1 MGAEGN
7 ANMHRQSFAEM
18 VLEVSFLRHSILPVL
33 LPGFNSIHE
42 DSSTTSLICR
52 SDLEAVVSSCVKTS
66 LGQGPDQAADDATVE
81 AILRSAE
88 FSQAKPGDEPCM
100 SLEDFR
106 KWSKAVPAVRRL
118 LESLMA
124 DPEAGKSS

>member
-1 MGAEGN
+1 L
-7 ANMHRQSFAEM
+7 F
-18 VLEVSFLRHSILPVL
+18 
-33 LPGFNSIHE
+33 
-42 DSSTTSLICR
+42 ICR

-106 KWSKAVPAVRRL
+106 KWSKVVPAVRRV

-124 DPEAGKSS
+124 DPEAGKSSRVVFEPVV